1 MYSIGTLTSTSAK
14 CLDLYLCLSLK
25 DCVVYFLDHH
35 LYHSVANTVL
45 QRLCLLLNE
54 LVTKRL
60 ERLLF

>member
-1 MYSIGTLTSTSAK
+1 MYYIGTLTSTSAK
-14 CLDLYLCLSLK
+14 CLDLNLCLSLK
-25 DCVVYFLDHH
+25 DCIVYFLDHH
-35 LYHSVANTVL
+35 LYHSVANTVV